1 MAAEQGVG
9 GDAVIRLTSRG
20 RTIRLLV
27 TVAAVALLLY
37 GTIAG
42 SDDMFPFGPFHMYSR
57 YYPANGYVTG
67 TSVQAVNAAGRQVT
81 VTEADTGLA
90 HGDIEG
96 ELKAFE
102 ANPSRLAS
110 LAAAFHRRHPTASPF
125 VEVRIVQQR
134 WQVKNRKVVG
144 RTTATLVDWHAP

>member
-1 MAAEQGVG
+1 MRIIV
-9 GDAVIRLTSRG
+9 
-20 RTIRLLV
+20 TI
-27 TVAAVALLLY
+27 AAVGLLLY

-67 TSVQAVNAAGRQVT
+67 TSVQAVNAAGHVVT
-81 VTEADTGLA
+81 VTESDTGLA

-96 ELKAFE
+96 QLKAFE
-102 ANPSRLAS
+102 ANPQKLAS
-110 LAAAFHRRHPTASPF
+110 LADAFHRRHPDASPF

-134 WQVKNRKVVG
+134 WQVRDRRVVG
-144 RTTATLVDWHAP
+144 RATRTLADWHEQ